1 MRLVT
6 LRGITVCAILS
17 MASVQGASAANNTG
31 AMLLRPSHD
40 ARVEMISEV
49 SGKVLTRGWPIVFVR
64 AELPDSLWWAQE
76 WSEPAAAAGQFKAKV
91 RFGNVK
97 SRDGSRFRV
106 VVLLAKSEGDAMK
119 FKPGTSLKE
128 LPEELP
134 RSAETV
140 VVLERSKLESEAIA
154 DVITSP
160 APNSEVGRFAEVVC
174 NAEKNSRPVV
184 LVRSADAH
192 NQWWVQSEPRLTG
205 DGSVTTIAR
214 FGNAKTPAGTR
225 FKMMVVFPTNS
236 QGQVFKPGE
245 LVTQLPNDISHSA
258 EVEVIRIN
266 AAEEPQPVA
275 TTTPDS

>member
-6 LRGITVCAILS
+6 LRSITVSAILA
-17 MASVQGASAANNTG
+17 MASVQGAIAANDTG
-31 AMLLRPSHD
+31 AMLFRPRHD
-40 ARVEMISEV
+40 AKVEMISEV

-64 AELPDSLWWAQE
+64 AELPDCLWWSQE
-76 WSEPAAAAGQFKAKV
+76 WSEPAATAGHFKAKV
-91 RFGNVK
+91 RFGNDK

-106 VVLLAKSEGDAMK
+106 VVLMAKSEGDAMR

-140 VVLERSKLESEAIA
+140 VVLERSKFDSDAVA

-160 APNSEVGRFAEVVC
+160 APNSEVGRLTEVVC
-174 NAEKNSRPVV
+174 NAEKSSQPVV

-192 NQWWVQSEPRLTG
+192 NQWWVQSEPQLTG
-205 DGSVTTIAR
+205 DGSFTTTAR
-214 FGNAKTPAGTR
+214 FGNTNTPAGTR
-225 FKMMVVFPTNS
+225 FKLMVIFPTKS
-236 QGQVFKPGE
+236 QALAFKPGE
-245 LVTQLPNDISHSA
+245 PVRQLPKDISHSA
-258 EVEVIRIN
+258 ELEVIRTD
-266 AAEEPQPVA
+266 AAEEPQPIT